1 MYAHAHVELKH
12 VIHFV
17 PRVATM
23 AATMAAKQSESSA
36 ASMTKEVLCVY
47 RERRRPV
54 RFICKESENE
64 TDKLLEAFKE
74 TFADVLE
81 EGSSSESTSQGG
93 FIIQRESKEWGG
105 LIDVTKR
112 DTIEHHARLHLQKMN
127 VSKPWHTHV

>member
-17 PRVATM
+17 PRV
-23 AATMAAKQSESSA
+23 ATMAAKQSESSA

-64 TDKLLEAFKE
+64 TIEAFKE